1 VAKDV
6 AGILGYDQ
14 TSNMLK
20 RLDDDE
26 MTSLGSSEMEE
37 LSIFIDRQ
45 EFGYRDVAI
54 INESGLYKCIFS
66 SRKAEAEQFRRLKS

>member
-1 VAKDV
+1 MM
-6 AGILGYDQ
+6 
-14 TSNMLK
+14 TR

-54 INESGLYKCIFS
+54 INESGLYNAIIGSKKEEARAFKKWITS
-66 SRKAEAEQFRRLKS
+66 EVLPGIRKQ